1 METINIF
8 ALLSGMAVTTAAFTY
23 FDSKNAKRL
32 KQRGAELRHQIR
44 LNHEMDLRNAELAL
58 QLREQSKTHLATISQ
73 RNDLREDLNQAEQLL
88 EERRKDIIKLNESFQ
103 EWQKI
108 HKQDAVE
115 QAERIQQLKK
125 ERDELAEWKENKLQ
139 IKRKYYARKKGA

>member
-1 METINIF
+1 METFNIIAF
-8 ALLSGMAVTTAAFTY
+8 LSGVGVTTAAFTY

-73 RNDLREDLNQAEQLL
+73 RNDLREDLNNAEQLA
-88 EERRKDIIKLNESFQ
+88 ESRRQDIIKLNQSFQ

-108 HKQDAVE
+108 HKQEAAE
-115 QAERIQQLKK
+115 QAERIQQLKN
-125 ERDELAEWKENKLQ
+125 ERDELAQWKENKLQ